1 MPKILEFDPNSQP
14 ARVETVDVLEATLS
28 NLNAARMH
36 ADHDQNGLVLGY
48 DNLMGRLNQAE
59 GVVVEYP
66 GFSFPELHWAIREAR
81 YFLGD
86 VPE

>member
-1 MPKILEFDPNSQP
+1 MPKMLIYDPFSQP
-14 ARVETVDVLEATLS
+14 ERVETVDVLETALH
-28 NLNAARMH
+28 NLNAARIS
-36 ADHDQNGLVLGY
+36 ADHDQNGLVVGY

-59 GVVVEYP
+59 SVVVDYP